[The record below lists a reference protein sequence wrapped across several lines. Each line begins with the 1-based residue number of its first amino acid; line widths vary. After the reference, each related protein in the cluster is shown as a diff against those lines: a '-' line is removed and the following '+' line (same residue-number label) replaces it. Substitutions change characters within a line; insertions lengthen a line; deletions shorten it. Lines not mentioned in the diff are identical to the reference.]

1 MIPADTSNALIRRVT
16 YWGMAINIA
25 LSGLKIVIG
34 TLVHSIGLIADG
46 IHSLSDC
53 ITDVAVILGVH
64 LGAKEPD
71 PEHPFGH
78 GRLET
83 FATAFIALVLT
94 FVGAGMI
101 YTASRSIAAQH
112 AAGVSEVTISSWVI
126 YIALLSVFAKEFL
139 YQWTRLVAIKTHSS
153 TVYANAWHH
162 RSDALSSVAVLIGAV
177 SVKLGYPHGD
187 QLGAIAVG
195 ILIILVGV
203 QILNRC
209 FSEFAERSADSQ
221 SIEQIEKILAAEPEI
236 RQWHKLRTRTVG
248 REIFLDVHI
257 LVDPELK
264 ITQAH
269 AIADALERALHD
281 QMIRPVNVTVH
292 VEPDTPR
299 QRSQFTDAQ

>member
-94 FVGAGMI
+94 IVGAGMI

-209 FSEFAERSADSQ
+209 FNEFAERSADSQ